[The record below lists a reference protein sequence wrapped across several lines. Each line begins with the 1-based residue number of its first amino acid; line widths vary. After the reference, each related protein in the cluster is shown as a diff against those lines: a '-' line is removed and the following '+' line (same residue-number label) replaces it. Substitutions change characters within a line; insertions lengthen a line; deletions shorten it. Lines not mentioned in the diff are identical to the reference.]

1 MQLSSRDGRIVSDL
15 SERDALV
22 RAGAFVGLTL
32 TLAVAIYLP
41 VIASARG
48 WIGVTVPPGV
58 SVLAIFTPAVVA
70 IVLHVYDNG
79 LGGLRTAFRPLTAWR
94 FGLRWWIVVL
104 GLAPV
109 MLGVSYAAYLSFG
122 GTFEPAPALAQLDG
136 PLGLA
141 IVPIALLVTLVL
153 AMGEELGW
161 RGYLLPLL
169 QTRFGAAI
177 ASVVLG
183 VCWFAWHIPL
193 QFVPGDANSGFPL
206 ALWGLSI
213 VATAFVYTWLFNNT
227 GGSVLAVTVFHG
239 LFNTLGPFIALH
251 PSVTGNPLSV
261 YVLVGVNLTFAIA
274 ILAVYGTKS
283 FTRVQNPG
291 IVSTGGR

>member
-32 TLAVAIYLP
+32 ALALAIYLP

-48 WIGVTVPPGV
+48 WIGVGVPPGV

-70 IVLHVYDNG
+70 VVLHLYDSG
-79 LGGLRTAFRPLTAWR
+79 LAGLRGAFRPLIVWR
-94 FGLRWWIVVL
+94 FDLRWWIATL
-104 GLAPV
+104 ALAPV
-109 MLGVSYAAYLSFG
+109 MLGVSYAAYLSLG
-122 GTFEPAPALAQLDG
+122 GTFEPAPALAQLEG

-177 ASVVLG
+177 ASLVLG
-183 VCWFAWHIPL
+183 VCWFAWHVPL

-227 GGSVLAVTVFHG
+227 GGSVLAVTFFHG

-261 YVLVGVNLTFAIA
+261 HVLVGVNLTIA
-274 ILAVYGTKS
+274 IVILALYGTTS
-283 FTRVQNPG
+283 FTHPQKAGVA
-291 IVSTGGR
+291 STGGR

>member
-1 MQLSSRDGRIVSDL
+1 M
-15 SERDALV
+15 
-22 RAGAFVGLTL
+22 RAGAFVAL
-32 TLAVAIYLP
+32 TLALALAIYLL
-41 VIASARG
+41 VITSARG
-48 WIGVTVPPGV
+48 WIGVAVPPGV
-58 SVLAIFTPAVVA
+58 SVLAIFTPAVIA
-70 IVLHVYDNG
+70 IVLHVYDTG
-79 LGGLRTAFRPLTAWR
+79 LAGLRTALQPLTAWR

-109 MLGVSYAAYLSFG
+109 MLGVSYAAYLSLSLG
-122 GTFEPAPALAQLDG
+122 GAFDPALAQIDG

-141 IVPIALLVTLVL
+141 IVPIALLVALVL

-177 ASVVLG
+177 ASLVLG
-183 VCWFAWHIPL
+183 VCWFAWHVPL

-213 VATAFVYTWLFNNT
+213 VATAFVYSWLFNNT
-227 GGSVLAVTVFHG
+227 GGSVLTVTLFHG

-261 YVLVGVNLTFAIA
+261 SVLVGVYLTFAIV
-274 ILAVYGTKS
+274 ILPLYGTTS
-283 FTRVQNPG
+283 FTRPQNVG
-291 IVSTGGR
+291 IASPDWR

>member
-1 MQLSSRDGRIVSDL
+1 MQLSSRDGRIGSDL
-15 SERDALV
+15 SERDTLV

-32 TLAVAIYLP
+32 
-41 VIASARG
+41 
-48 WIGVTVPPGV
+48 
-58 SVLAIFTPAVVA
+58 
-70 IVLHVYDNG
+70 
-79 LGGLRTAFRPLTAWR
+79 
-94 FGLRWWIVVL
+94 
-104 GLAPV
+104 
-109 MLGVSYAAYLSFG
+109 
-122 GTFEPAPALAQLDG
+122 
-136 PLGLA
+136 
-141 IVPIALLVTLVL
+141 VL
-153 AMGEELGW
+153 AMGEELNW

-169 QTRFGAAI
+169 QTRFGAAV
-177 ASVVLG
+177 ASLVLG
-183 VCWFAWHIPL
+183 ICWFAWHIPL

-251 PSVTGNPLSV
+251 PSVTGNSLSV
-261 YVLVGVNLTFAIA
+261 YVLVGVNLTFATA

-283 FTRVQNPG
+283 FTRAQKTG